1 MTMIEVPKSRESVE
15 KFTEKEQK
23 RGSWLR
29 LLVGAGMLSV
39 GAVAAALGVTSIG
52 YRLTHIV
59 VDNGLINARI
69 VRLQAPVSGD
79 IKALYA
85 RPGSLVKRGQLLARI
100 NIERTP
106 AEEQVRLQL
115 QRSGDEQIR
124 SQLEQVQL
132 AGELQTNSAQLAA
145 AKQSLIFLRQQLQG
159 VDNQYNAVQG
169 VDVSIARD
177 AVSQQQAAL
186 DVAAS
191 KAASARAD
199 YERYRKLEL
208 DGAISAQK
216 AEQLKYDWQSAQAEV
231 ARAKASL
238 RSTQTALNAATNGVG
253 LRNQNN
259 IGGSLTEQRTQILQS
274 IQAQSVLVNTLE
286 AQVASA
292 NTRLKQA
299 QTLYKNRSL
308 LWGDRQQYINRA
320 QQQFQVLLAPFIG
333 VVYSTER
340 EQGEQVNQLEPVLT
354 LLDCNDLWI
363 ESVVRADE
371 ASRIDT
377 QKPVS
382 VHLNGYSEVVVGQV
396 DLMQPISSI
405 QAIEERSKLMQVQ
418 ALLPAISPTLV
429 GQALTRVTVR
439 IPPPP
444 GHNQSQQFCGVG
456 QSASLTFSKKH
467 FGSI

>member
-1 MTMIEVPKSRESVE
+1 MIEVPKSRESV
-15 KFTEKEQK
+15 FTEKEQK

-29 LLVGAGMLSV
+29 LVVGAGMLSL

-52 YRLTHIV
+52 YRMTHVV

-85 RPGSLVKRGQLLARI
+85 RPGSLVKTGQVLARI

-115 QRSGDEQIR
+115 QRSQDEQIR
-124 SQLEQVQL
+124 SQLEQTQL
-132 AGELQTNSAQLAA
+132 SGELQANSAQLLAA
-145 AKQSLIFLRQQLQG
+145 RQSLLFLRQQLQS
-159 VDNQYNAVQG
+159 VDNQYTTVQG
-169 VDVSIARD
+169 VDVAIATD
-177 AVSQQQAAL
+177 AVSQQQAAV
-186 DVAAS
+186 DAAAT
-191 KAASARAD
+191 KAASVRAD
-199 YERYRKLEL
+199 YERYRKLQLE
-208 DGAISAQK
+208 GAISAQK
-216 AEQLKYDWQSAQAEV
+216 AEQLQYDWQSAQAEV
-231 ARAKASL
+231 AKAKATL
-238 RSTQTALNAATNGVG
+238 RSTQTALNAAKKGIA

-259 IGGSLTEQRTQILQS
+259 IGGSVSEQRTQILQA
-274 IQAQSVLVNTLE
+274 IQAQSVLVSTLE
-286 AQVASA
+286 ATVASA

-299 QTLYKNRSL
+299 QTLYKNRSF
-308 LWGDRQQYINRA
+308 LWGDRGQYLNRA
-320 QQQFQVLLAPFIG
+320 QQLFQVLSAPFVG

-371 ASRIDT
+371 ASRIDP

-382 VHLNGYSEVVVGQV
+382 VHLNGYSQALVGEV

-405 QAIEERSKLMQVQ
+405 QGIEERAKLMQVQ

-429 GQALTRVTVR
+429 GQALMRVTVR

-444 GHNQSQQFCGVG
+444 GHNQNQQFCGVG
-456 QSASLTFSKKH
+456 QSASLTFSKKP